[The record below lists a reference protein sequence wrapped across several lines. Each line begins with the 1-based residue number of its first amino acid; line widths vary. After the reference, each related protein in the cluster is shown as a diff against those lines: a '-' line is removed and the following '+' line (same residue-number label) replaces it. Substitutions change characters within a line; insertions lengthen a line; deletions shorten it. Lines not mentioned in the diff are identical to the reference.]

1 MERVPPE
8 RKRRGK
14 EEAKK
19 RQAREEGFTYYR
31 PSRSIFSIRS
41 VDYSRKFREEKRG
54 GWRETEPNGNENE
67 NENVDERRD
76 LRNAGGER
84 RMDEEGTWKTA
95 SEGRCS
101 HEKRAPWDVLSFV
114 PCSSPSIPILGP
126 YKRRFIRSR
135 AMNHREAMLET
146 LVEDT
151 GTRLRKAQAGG

>member
-19 RQAREEGFTYYR
+19 RQAREEGFTTAPLDRY
-31 PSRSIFSIRS
+31 
-41 VDYSRKFREEKRG
+41 FRFARLITLESFERR
-54 GWRETEPNGNENE
+54 READGEPNGNENE

-126 YKRRFIRSR
+126 YKRDSFVHER
-135 AMNHREAMLET
+135 
-146 LVEDT
+146 
-151 GTRLRKAQAGG
+151 

>member
-1 MERVPPE
+1 MKISIHPANSLEWNEFLLRENEGGRKKQRSDKREKRVLL
-8 RKRRGK
+8 
-14 EEAKK
+14 
-19 RQAREEGFTYYR
+19 TT
-31 PSRSIFSIRS
+31 RSIFSIRS

-54 GWRETEPNGNENE
+54 GWRETEPNQNENE

-126 YKRRFIRSR
+126 YKRDSFVHER
-135 AMNHREAMLET
+135 
-146 LVEDT
+146 
-151 GTRLRKAQAGG
+151 